1 MKIALYQGPPTD
13 GDIERT
19 LSRINSQLQAAA
31 TAGATM
37 VVFPELFL
45 PGYNRPDLHPRLAQ
59 TQGGA
64 WIEHLSSMAINAKCG
79 LTIGWA
85 ERDGDGQNEDGNANS
100 DDHHGNTIYNAATC
114 IDANGKMI
122 GHYRKIQLF
131 GPMENQSFCPG
142 TDYCVFNLDG
152 IPAALLICYD
162 VEFAPHVRALADR
175 GVKLILVPTA
185 NPKGFE
191 HVSRVMVP
199 ARATEMSITIVY
211 ANYCGTE
218 QGLEFAG
225 RSLIVGPDA
234 NIIAS
239 AGTSETLLVAAITN
253 PINSALLST
262 QLSDFTKGF

>member
-19 LSRINSQLQAAA
+19 LSRINSQLHAAA

-85 ERDGDGQNEDGNANS
+85 ERDGDGQNEDDDANS

-142 TDYCVFNLDG
+142 TDYCVFDLNG
-152 IPAALLICYD
+152 IRTALLICYD

-199 ARATEMSITIVY
+199 ARATEMSVTIVY

-262 QLSDFTKGF
+262 QLSDFTKGS